1 MPSATPPHA
10 SHPPERPASP
20 ALFETAHGAV
30 LHCACC
36 DRFQVMFDDVLLLLT
51 KRDFEQLLHTVAAAA
66 KKVQGHP
73 PRWWRLA
80 TPTDAGEVRVP
91 VQSDELLALHDLLK
105 GAAVMHELDAMLTEA
120 HVA

>member
-1 MPSATPPHA
+1 M
-10 SHPPERPASP
+10 
-20 ALFETAHGAV
+20 

-36 DRFQVMFDDVLLLLT
+36 DCFQVMFDDVLLLLT
-51 KRDFEQLLHTVAAAA
+51 KHDFEQLLHTVTAAA
-66 KKVQGHP
+66 KKVRDHP

-80 TPTDAGEVRVP
+80 TPTDAGEARVP

-120 HVA
+120 HIV